1 MAGVGG
7 TWFGRWITA
16 LALERRGPDGIIA
29 TASTADPDMLYQIAA
44 LLLHVAAGLV
54 AGMCLLRL
62 YLQSQSISMAAR
74 AGNPLGPF
82 IFACTNWL
90 VLPLRRVLSPI
101 GRWDSASLA
110 GALLVELAL
119 YGVLWLLQGAHGSG
133 LPVLWQ
139 ALFGLVRLVLSGAT
153 GLLIV
158 YVVLSWVQSN
168 SPMVA
173 LIDRVVAPWLRPIR
187 RAVPLLGGVDLSPLV
202 LLIVLQIARIVLD
215 TVAGAVPH

>member
-1 MAGVGG
+1 
-7 TWFGRWITA
+7 
-16 LALERRGPDGIIA
+16 
-29 TASTADPDMLYQIAA
+29 MLYQIAA

-202 LLIVLQIARIVLD
+202 LLIVLQIAGIVLD